1 MFVSPFAQ
9 TMGLVCQPRQP
20 LLAQLRGTGP
30 AEARRRI
37 GLILSC
43 STEQHIG
50 SASSA
55 FSPLERRCG
64 TMMSL
69 HGAAAA
75 SRIGREVQRRPTHVD
90 TSHHLMAIGDP
101 DGISRAAPA
110 MRGSLSL
117 AAAATNAPL
126 KHCGLPHEEMV
137 SSFRMQSAG
146 SDEWEGAVAVERP
159 TLASLRR
166 GVDALSR
173 FRPSKFNVNST
184 TAILMAATN
193 NNPMGD
199 MRKST
204 FLRVQFC

>member
-1 MFVSPFAQ
+1 MPGSHQLGGQRGTTSSKKETNSSTSPTMFVSPFAQ

-75 SRIGREVQRRPTHVD
+75 SRIGREVQRRPTPCRYFA
-90 TSHHLMAIGDP
+90 SS
-101 DGISRAAPA
+101 DGNRRSRWHFSRCTCHERFSVVGS
-110 MRGSLSL
+110 RG
-117 AAAATNAPL
+117 N
-126 KHCGLPHEEMV
+126 K
-137 SSFRMQSAG
+137 
-146 SDEWEGAVAVERP
+146 
-159 TLASLRR
+159 
-166 GVDALSR
+166 
-173 FRPSKFNVNST
+173 RPSET
-184 TAILMAATN
+184 
-193 NNPMGD
+193 
-199 MRKST
+199 
-204 FLRVQFC
+204 LRLTPRRNGFVIPHAECWV

>member
-1 MFVSPFAQ
+1 MEQQAARKELILQPRQTMFVSPLAQ

-20 LLAQLRGTGP
+20 LLAQLRGRGP

-37 GLILSC
+37 GLIFSC

-50 SASSA
+50 RASAA

-75 SRIGREVQRRPTHVD
+75 SRIGREVQRRLTHVD

-117 AAAATNAPL
+117 AAAATNAPSETL
-126 KHCGLPHEEMV
+126 RLTPRRNGFVIPHAECWV
-137 SSFRMQSAG
+137 
-146 SDEWEGAVAVERP
+146 
-159 TLASLRR
+159 
-166 GVDALSR
+166 
-173 FRPSKFNVNST
+173 
-184 TAILMAATN
+184 
-193 NNPMGD
+193 
-199 MRKST
+199 
-204 FLRVQFC
+204 